1 MLIYRHEKRLHPNFV
16 LKNDNEE
23 QTPDNPIA
31 KPDDHIYNYHC
42 GKLKFGLILFEFND
56 AVKEGDGQR
65 IYDLYKIALLLYK
78 SGGHYK
84 YAYVV
89 LLYLVKIVSLYTEF
103 GAFQLKWN
111 RFYNKYGL
119 IGKCISLDLK
129 KEQQNKILKRIWRGL
144 GPNLCEDSA
153 SRTARALQLLEEL
166 IHSIDSDCGLVEQQG
181 YRSSGKQDETVQQ
194 IVSDLNEIEAFRY
207 TPSRQGHISFPTFP
221 KSLIKIDYRDLQK
234 WMKDKISL
242 WGSIYERK
250 TVPSNVK

>member
-1 MLIYRHEKRLHPNFV
+1 MISFLFLIRTVTNQLKSHPSHFLLIYRHEKQRHPNFIP
-16 LKNDNEE
+16 KNDNEE

-65 IYDLYKIALLLYK
+65 IHDLYKIALLLYK

-103 GAFQLKWN
+103 GAFQLRWN

-129 KEQQNKILKRIWRGL
+129 KEQQNKILKRICEGL
-144 GPNLCEDSA
+144 D
-153 SRTARALQLLEEL
+153 Q
-166 IHSIDSDCGLVEQQG
+166 
-181 YRSSGKQDETVQQ
+181 
-194 IVSDLNEIEAFRY
+194 
-207 TPSRQGHISFPTFP
+207 TFV
-221 KSLIKIDYRDLQK
+221 
-234 WMKDKISL
+234 
-242 WGSIYERK
+242 K
-250 TVPSNVK
+250 TVHLGQRN